1 MTSTSSSTNRG
12 LRTPVAAD
20 LLSAVQQQARP
31 ALALL
36 NERRFKEAIGILD
49 GIRNSVAKQK
59 STVADGDEAYLNDI
73 FVILRYVDFLS
84 EYCVVWQQI
93 VAGQFSDSWSSL
105 QNALTLLRVVKRFS
119 SINITFFEDQVTELE
134 KTYPYNVFF
143 SIGIAVDRF
152 ECSIC
157 HRDIDSL
164 ECPHRRGKL
173 YAGEMA
179 SAIARE
185 IRQLDH
191 VAIVRHPEDKRCV
204 VQYPDAGEQFKLVRL
219 LSQLIA
225 SGRCRISDFSHLR
238 FSKRPLP
245 NPEYKKRGRNEPCF
259 CGSGRKFK
267 RCCIGQQYI
276 ESDHVDLIAE
286 QRDIDAALC

>member
-1 MTSTSSSTNRG
+1 M
-12 LRTPVAAD
+12 
-20 LLSAVQQQARP
+20 
-31 ALALL
+31 
-36 NERRFKEAIGILD
+36 NERRFKEAIEVLRLVRD
-49 GIRNSVAKQK
+49 AVTKQK
-59 STVADGDEAYLNDI
+59 TSAADGVEEYLNDL
-73 FVILRYVDFLS
+73 FVILRYVDFLMD
-84 EYCVVWQQI
+84 YCTVWEQM
-93 VAGQFSDSWSSL
+93 VAQRFSDSWSSL
-105 QNALTLLRVVKRFS
+105 QDALSLLRMVKRFTS
-119 SINITFFEDQVTELE
+119 LDVAFFEDQLTELE

-164 ECPHRRGKL
+164 ECPHRRGEL

-191 VAIVRHPEDKRCV
+191 VAMVRHPEDKRCV
-204 VQYPDAGEQFKLVRL
+204 VQYPDDGEQFKLVRL

-238 FSKRPLP
+238 FSKRPHP
-245 NPEYKKRGRNEPCF
+245 NPDYEKRGRNEPCY
-259 CGSGRKFK
+259 CGSGKKFK

-276 ESDHVDLIAE
+276 EGDHVDLIAE
-286 QRDIDAALC
+286 QRDFVAAVS